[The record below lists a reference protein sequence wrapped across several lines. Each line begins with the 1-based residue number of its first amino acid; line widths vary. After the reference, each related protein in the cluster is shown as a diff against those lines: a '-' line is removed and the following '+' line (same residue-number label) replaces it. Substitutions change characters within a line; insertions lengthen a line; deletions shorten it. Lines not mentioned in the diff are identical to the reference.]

1 MGWCG
6 RTDLF
11 KRALCLGIALC
22 VLALVACR
30 RDSEYRRVV
39 VYVSVDQ
46 TYAEPVLRAYAE
58 RSGVRV
64 DAIYDV
70 EAAKTTGLVN
80 RLIAERE
87 RPQADV
93 FWSGEFA
100 QTVLL
105 QHAEVLQPY
114 ASPEAESIPDGMKD
128 PDAYWAGFLGRARVL
143 LINTDRLPV
152 TQAPASIFDLLD
164 ERWVGKEIG
173 LAYPLFGTTAT
184 HAAALYAALGPEEA
198 RGYFSALQ
206 GKGVRVLD
214 GNAAVRDLVASGDL
228 TLGLTDT
235 DDACVAIKSGAP
247 VEAVFLDQDVGGLG
261 TLVIPNTVAMVA
273 GAPHEEEARALID
286 YLLSPETGA
295 VLVSAGWS
303 HVPLRSLGVEPECFA
318 GQDVRAMDVDLA
330 MVYEW
335 SERAKTDLAQVFIR

>member
-1 MGWCG
+1 MFG
-6 RTDLF
+6 
-11 KRALCLGIALC
+11 KALCLGIALC
-22 VLALVACR
+22 LLVLGACR
-30 RDSEYRRVV
+30 PESDYRRVV
-39 VYVSVDQ
+39 IYVSVDQ
-46 TYAEPVLRAYAE
+46 TYAEPVLRAYAG

-80 RLIAERE
+80 RLIAEGD

-93 FWSGEFA
+93 FWNGEFA
-100 QTVLL
+100 QTILL
-105 QHAEVLQPY
+105 QRLGALQRY
-114 ASPEAESIPDGMKD
+114 ASPEAESIPNNMRD
-128 PDAYWAGFLGRARVL
+128 PDDYWTGFLGRARVL

-152 TQAPASIFDLLD
+152 TEAPASIFDLLD

-184 HAAALYAALGPEEA
+184 HAAALYAALGPERA
-198 RGYFSALQ
+198 RAYFSALQ
-206 GKGVRVLD
+206 DKGVRVLD

-228 TLGLTDT
+228 MLGLTDT

-247 VEAVFLDQDVGGLG
+247 VEAVFLDQEVGGLG

-295 VLVSAGWS
+295 ALVSAGWS
-303 HVPLRSLGVEPECFA
+303 HVPLRPLGVEPECFA
-318 GQDVRAMDVDLA
+318 GQDVQAMAVDLT

-335 SERAKTDLAQVFIR
+335 LERAKKDLAQVFIR